1 MLRRNVNIKKEYVML
16 FVMVNFLIVGLYYT
30 YGIFV
35 VKQLKDDVSSISIN
49 SSVVFIKS
57 NDLVNDSI
65 KVAANSEKSIDIDIT
80 NISIVKQYY
89 RILHT
94 KVDTGVAV
102 YKTSGDQVGEILGSE
117 TKK

>member
-65 KVAANSEKSIDIDIT
+65 KVAAL
-80 NISIVKQYY
+80 QP
-89 RILHT
+89 
-94 KVDTGVAV
+94 
-102 YKTSGDQVGEILGSE
+102 TS
-117 TKK
+117 